1 MSRLAQHLQEGVEL
15 LARVVADQALLDE
28 VDRAGDIL
36 VECLRNGGKI
46 LSAGNGGS
54 HCDAM
59 HFAEELSGRYRDNR
73 PALGALAISD
83 PSHITCVG
91 NDYGFEFIFSRQVE
105 ALGRSGDV
113 FFGISTS
120 GNSANI
126 LAAARAAKERDMR
139 VILLMGKDGG
149 KMKGI
154 ADAEIIVPHFG
165 YADRIQEIHI
175 KFIHAL
181 IDHVEIG
188 LGYAENSVTAK

>member
-1 MSRLAQHLQEGVEL
+1 MSRISEHLQEASEL
-15 LARVVADQALLDE
+15 LVRVIKDESLLAEVAK
-28 VDRAGDIL
+28 AGDLL
-36 VECLRNGGKI
+36 VACLQSGGKVI
-46 LSAGNGGS
+46 TAGNGGS

-73 PALGALAISD
+73 PALAALCVSD

-105 ALGRSGDV
+105 ALGRVGDV
-113 FFGISTS
+113 FLGISTS
-120 GNSANI
+120 GNSGNI
-126 LAAARAAKERDMR
+126 LAAIKAARERGLKII
-139 VILLMGKDGG
+139 ILTGKDAG
-149 KMKGI
+149 KMKGL

-181 IDHVEIG
+181 IDHVEVG
-188 LGYAENSVTAK
+188 LGYAKS